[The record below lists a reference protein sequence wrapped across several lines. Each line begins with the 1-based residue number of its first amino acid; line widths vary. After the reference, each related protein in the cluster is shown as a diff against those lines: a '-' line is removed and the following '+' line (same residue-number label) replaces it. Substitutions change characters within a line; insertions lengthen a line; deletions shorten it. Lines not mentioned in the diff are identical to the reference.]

1 MHKLRENYR
10 RVHSSIGLY
19 SPSWTY
25 MGLDFS
31 PQVAAM
37 EGFYNPSLTC
47 MPYGFSP
54 DCIALHVRVPFAHN
68 SNPLEHGFL

>member
-1 MHKLRENYR
+1 MVVEAETKRHTVDVEEVYKLGEHYR

-31 PQVAAM
+31 LQVVATAM
-37 EGFYNPSLTC
+37 EGSCNPSLTC
-47 MPYGFSP
+47 MP
-54 DCIALHVRVPFAHN
+54 
-68 SNPLEHGFL
+68 

>member
-1 MHKLRENYR
+1 MLIVVVVVAKELRHNMEKQEVHKLGEHCK

-31 PQVAAM
+31 PQVPDSSM

-47 MPYGFSP
+47 MP
-54 DCIALHVRVPFAHN
+54 
-68 SNPLEHGFL
+68 